1 MQDSFSRGSKE
12 KFVNPYN
19 FVRLPSTPCKR
30 SRRSDN
36 PAPMNYSGVMHCT
49 LTVKTPLF
57 IPAAVDLNNPEYQPG
72 EHAKKK
78 FFSYGD
84 PARTPV
90 IPGSELRGVIRSN
103 YETLTDSCLSGTAD
117 NIFAKRSPL
126 PNNHM
131 KPAIMR
137 YEADSGNWVL
147 YDADIINTTK
157 PAPADYPDLAV
168 THFRLEAAPRVH
180 TRNELDAYDSSGT
193 DSDRKEVVFC
203 GDIPGAKTGYL
214 QQGNK
219 FGNKGGKLHIF
230 VQKENAVPIILDDA
244 AIRGYKT
251 VLDQYGDP
259 TSNKT
264 KGHNR
269 YTADAAFLK
278 RHIDHGVYY
287 RSVDSSSGKIIYL
300 SPAQIGRIGMH
311 TKVYDLLL
319 TQKSNY
325 VPCSEGVRNDELCP
339 ACQLFGTIYRS
350 SGKNQMKSAASHVRF
365 SDAKLTKNKGMMG
378 KVTLPALSVPKFS
391 NELMYLHLNST
402 NAPKHEFNADFEVL
416 ENNSPRM
423 FHQGDVCINGR
434 KYYWHQPDFV
444 LPSGEMET
452 KLNSTITPLNVGNEF
467 SFDIFFEHISK
478 EELDT
483 LAFATDFGDDDIHY
497 QKVGYAKP
505 LGFGS
510 SKVSVN
516 SIELKTLSAD
526 PGKPLYELRP
536 YTQRERDFHK
546 IPMIDRK
553 AAEELLTITNFYFLK
568 GRTISYPFTQG
579 HAHDKN
585 EKGFEWF
592 VANKE
597 KLISLPQIGNTPD
610 SVEMPAIPAKVKGA
624 HNNNSGRRP
633 DWKASKGKPNSH
645 NRGTNGNSGKQ
656 NLVPKK
662 HDNHRGSN

>member
-1 MQDSFSRGSKE
+1 
-12 KFVNPYN
+12 
-19 FVRLPSTPCKR
+19 
-30 SRRSDN
+30 
-36 PAPMNYSGVMHCT
+36 
-49 LTVKTPLF
+49 
-57 IPAAVDLNNPEYQPG
+57 
-72 EHAKKK
+72 
-78 FFSYGD
+78 
-84 PARTPV
+84 
-90 IPGSELRGVIRSN
+90 
-103 YETLTDSCLSGTAD
+103 
-117 NIFAKRSPL
+117 
-126 PNNHM
+126 
-131 KPAIMR
+131 
-137 YEADSGNWVL
+137 
-147 YDADIINTTK
+147 
-157 PAPADYPDLAV
+157 
-168 THFRLEAAPRVH
+168 
-180 TRNELDAYDSSGT
+180 
-193 DSDRKEVVFC
+193 
-203 GDIPGAKTGYL
+203 
-214 QQGNK
+214 
-219 FGNKGGKLHIF
+219 
-230 VQKENAVPIILDDA
+230 
-244 AIRGYKT
+244 
-251 VLDQYGDP
+251 
-259 TSNKT
+259 
-264 KGHNR
+264 
-269 YTADAAFLK
+269 
-278 RHIDHGVYY
+278 
-287 RSVDSSSGKIIYL
+287 
-300 SPAQIGRIGMH
+300 MH

-585 EKGFEWF
+585 EKGFEILDFPCNQFFGQAPGSDEQIHEFCTLKYNTKFPRFKKIDVNGKNESPLYTYLKSQKKGRIPWNF
-592 VANKE
+592 TKFLVNRNGEVVARFKPTDKPENFEGEIE
-597 KLISLPQIGNTPD
+597 KLI
-610 SVEMPAIPAKVKGA
+610 
-624 HNNNSGRRP
+624 
-633 DWKASKGKPNSH
+633 
-645 NRGTNGNSGKQ
+645 
-656 NLVPKK
+656 
-662 HDNHRGSN
+662 